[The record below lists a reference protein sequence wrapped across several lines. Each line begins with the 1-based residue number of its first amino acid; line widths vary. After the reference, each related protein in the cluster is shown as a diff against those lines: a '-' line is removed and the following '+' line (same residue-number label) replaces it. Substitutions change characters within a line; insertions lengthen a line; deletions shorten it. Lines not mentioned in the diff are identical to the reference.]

1 MIFLITD
8 FLIGLF
14 LAILGITAG
23 LKGYT
28 VLSIIFSLGS
38 ILTAVWI
45 ITISRRK

>member
-1 MIFLITD
+1 MLVID
-8 FLIGLF
+8 FLIGLS
-14 LAILGITAG
+14 LAILGIIAG

-45 ITISRRK
+45 IYVSRRK

>member
-14 LAILGITAG
+14 LAALGFIAG
-23 LKGYT
+23 IKGYT
-28 VLSIIFSLGS
+28 VLSIIFTLNS

-45 ITISRRK
+45 IYVSRRK

>member
-1 MIFLITD
+1 MLVID
-8 FLIGLF
+8 FLIGLS

-45 ITISRRK
+45 IYVSRRK